1 MSSGRSN
8 VGTWRLFCNAEK
20 TLFEDYAR
28 EIAAIGSPFDGERA
42 PDGTLLP
49 AVLYY
54 QRDRSQQFDPVY
66 QEPTGDTIWRGPYRM
81 PATLEWADDLG
92 NYDQEVDDEGA
103 ENIYR
108 AEMVIAVDVWAQYV
122 QEAHDPAFTA
132 PQEGDIVCFY
142 KDTSECYSVNKVSRT
157 GYTLTTDHHV
167 EWKLELLA
175 KRSFNPDRLLSP
187 KLRYREED

>member
-1 MSSGRSN
+1 MPTDELC
-8 VGTWRLFCNAEK
+8 VGTWRLYCDEEK
-20 TLFEDYAR
+20 RLFEGYSR
-28 EIAAIGSPFDGERA
+28 ELAAIGSPFDGDRA

-54 QRDRSQQFDPVY
+54 QRDKSQSFDPVY
-66 QEPTGDTIWRGPYRM
+66 QEPTGNDIWRGPYRM

-103 ENIYR
+103 DRVYR
-108 AEMVIAVDVWAQYV
+108 AEMVISVDAWREYV
-122 QEAHDPAFTA
+122 QEAHDPAFLE

-142 KDTSECYSVNKVSRT
+142 KDKDECYSVNKVSRT
-157 GYTLTTDHHV
+157 GYTLTSNHHV

-175 KRSFNPDRLLSP
+175 KRGFNPDRLLPP
-187 KLRYREED
+187 KLRNRED